1 MNEKRSGDE
10 TVETNPEDLTLKTT
24 ANQYLLYY
32 FPLKRS
38 ETLTNS
44 VPTRVAASM
53 QTAVAFRCHFLQNR
67 KQAFLEK

>member
-1 MNEKRSGDE
+1 MNEKRSGGE

-38 ETLTNS
+38 ENTDQLRTYKG
-44 VPTRVAASM
+44 
-53 QTAVAFRCHFLQNR
+53 CC
-67 KQAFLEK
+67 